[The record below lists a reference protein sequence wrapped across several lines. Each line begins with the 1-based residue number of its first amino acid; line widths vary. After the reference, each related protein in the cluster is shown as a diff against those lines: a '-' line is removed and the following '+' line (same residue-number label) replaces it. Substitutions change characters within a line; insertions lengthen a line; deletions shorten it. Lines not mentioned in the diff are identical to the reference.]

1 MKRVSLLLVLLMLI
15 GAIGASAQE
24 EVTLRL
30 SSWQWEDP
38 SYLPFWQQT
47 TEAFM
52 EAYPGVTIER
62 FSFPL
67 DQLFDRV
74 DLEVAG
80 GTPPDIIEVTGFNV
94 FEYIDKG
101 VLEPL
106 NACFEGTDI
115 VEKVAGQDSYAVDD
129 MGNIFALNLSART
142 LALWVHQ
149 PMFDEAGIDVPTDF
163 ESFMAAAQ
171 ALTNPDEEEFGLVLT
186 NTAHSRLYE
195 GVLIMIVGHGGHYTK
210 DGQPA
215 FTEPEVIAGVQF
227 FKDLFDAGV
236 MPRGIDGAGSQWPY
250 FNSGKVGMTID
261 GPWYWANLGIAS
273 PEVQS
278 TVTIHPLPT
287 DSARPTGGP
296 NNLVG
301 IAAGGSHKDLAC
313 EYIKSIATTEWG
325 QVWTNNSGTVN
336 PIEGAV
342 TDSFLMDNPWFQT
355 FAEDGPNFV
364 PVAAPGLEV
373 YHGDVVR
380 IINNRLVEV
389 LYDDRPVEEAMADL
403 QADVEEFL
411 EDAM

>member
-1 MKRVSLLLVLLMLI
+1 MKRLSLLLVLLLLV
-15 GAIGASAQE
+15 GAFSASAQE
-24 EVTLRL
+24 EINLRL
-30 SSWQWEDP
+30 ASWQWEDP
-38 SYLPFWQQT
+38 SYGSFWEDT
-47 TEAFM
+47 TQAFM
-52 EAYPGVTIER
+52 DANPGVTIER
-62 FSFPL
+62 FSFPI
-67 DQLFDRV
+67 DQLWDRI
-74 DLEVAG
+74 DLEVAA

-94 FEYIDKG
+94 FEYMDKG

-115 VEKVAGQDSYAVDD
+115 VEKVAGQDTYAVDD
-129 MGNIFALNLSART
+129 MGNMYALNLSART
-142 LALWVHQ
+142 LALWVNQ

-163 ESFMAAAQ
+163 ASFMAASQ
-171 ALTNPDEEEFGLVLT
+171 ALTNPEEDEWGLVLT
-186 NTAHSRLYE
+186 NTAHSRLHE
-195 GVLIMIVGHGGHYTK
+195 GVLIMVVGHGAHWTL
-210 DGQPA
+210 DGEPA
-215 FTEPEVIAGVQF
+215 FNQPEVIAGVQF

-236 MPRGIDGAGSQWPY
+236 MPRGVDGAGTQWPY

-273 PEVQS
+273 PEMQAVVS
-278 TVTIHPLPT
+278 IHPMPT

-296 NNLVG
+296 NNLIG
-301 IAAGGSHKDLAC
+301 IAAAGPHKDLAC

-325 QVWTNNSGTVN
+325 QQWTNGSRTIN

-342 TDSFLMDNPWFQT
+342 TDSFLMENPWFQT
-355 FAEDGPNFV
+355 FAEDAPKFA

-373 YHGDVVR
+373 YHGDIVR

-411 EDAM
+411 EDQ

>member
-1 MKRVSLLLVLLMLI
+1 MKRLSLLLALLLLV
-15 GAIGASAQE
+15 GAAGTTAQE

-38 SYLPFWQQT
+38 SYAPFWEGT
-47 TEAFM
+47 TAAFM
-52 EAYPGVTIER
+52 EANPGVTIER

-74 DLEVAG
+74 DLEVAA

-94 FEYIDKG
+94 FEYISKG

-129 MGNIFALNLSART
+129 EGNIYALNLSART

-186 NTAHSRLYE
+186 NTAHSRLHE
-195 GVLIMIVGHGGHYTK
+195 GVLIMVVGHGAHWTL
-210 DGQPA
+210 DGEPA
-215 FTEPEVIAGVQF
+215 FMQPEVIAGVQF

-236 MPRGIDGAGSQWPY
+236 MPRGVDGAGAQWPY

-261 GPWYWANLGIAS
+261 GPWYWVNLGNAS

-301 IAAGGSHKDLAC
+301 IAAGGPNQELAC

-325 QVWTNNSGTVN
+325 QVWTNNSGTIN

-342 TDSFLMDNPWFQT
+342 TESFLMDNPWFQT
-355 FAEDGPNFV
+355 FADDGPKFV

-373 YHGDVVR
+373 YHSDIVR

-411 EDAM
+411 EDQ